1 MLVNSDEAILLPV
14 QSAAVGSVRQLL
26 TAVTSVVRV
35 EQVDPSHLSAKT
47 VGKAVGPPYTST

>member
-1 MLVNSDEAILLPV
+1 MKFILLPV

-47 VGKAVGPPYTST
+47 DGKAVGPPYTST